1 MFALIGCIFDWED
14 CFVIEKVVVVVVVVV
29 VESVCSAVY
38 LC

>member
-14 CFVIEKVVVVVVVVV
+14 CFVIEKVVVVVVVV
-29 VESVCSAVY
+29 ESVCSAVY